1 MWGVIYDN
9 VTPIYLFDFFCIY
22 LLYRKNNVRKDK
34 INFFLIIFYTL
45 TIYVLIFL
53 MLYILKISELYYFY
67 KLFYVYWFFVI
78 IYLVY
83 YVIKKEYIINII
95 FIIVIFMMSY
105 VYLLPDNF
113 LSIAFNKVSIYA
125 YNSISSTDNWVRFNK
140 NEIDIL
146 EKSKL
151 FNDKCVY
158 NNSFLVSGSLDKK
171 SWFYSITGNVPNIN
185 YNGRDRKQLYNQ
197 NITFD
202 KYVQL
207 DNYKCLIWFNDIEMV
222 NFDRNYF
229 DVLYENKDGVVL
241 MKKDI

>member
-1 MWGVIYDN
+1 
-9 VTPIYLFDFFCIY
+9 
-22 LLYRKNNVRKDK
+22 
-34 INFFLIIFYTL
+34 
-45 TIYVLIFL
+45 
-53 MLYILKISELYYFY
+53 
-67 KLFYVYWFFVI
+67 
-78 IYLVY
+78 
-83 YVIKKEYIINII
+83 
-95 FIIVIFMMSY
+95 MMSY

-113 LSIAFNKVSIYA
+113 LSIVFNKVSIYA

-171 SWFYSITGNVPNIN
+171 SLFYSITGNVPNIY
-185 YNGRDRKQLYNQ
+185 YNGRDKIQLYNQ

-229 DVLYENKDGVVL
+229 YVLYENKDGVVL
-241 MKKDI
+241 MKKDG